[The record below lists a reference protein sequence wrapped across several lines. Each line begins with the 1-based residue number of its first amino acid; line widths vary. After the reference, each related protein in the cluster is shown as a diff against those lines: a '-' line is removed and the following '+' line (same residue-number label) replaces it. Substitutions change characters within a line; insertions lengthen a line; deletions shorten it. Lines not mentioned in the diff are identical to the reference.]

1 MSPDTRA
8 VKRFQRLAA
17 ACGLLLL
24 GVAYLHA
31 AESPVAALPDP
42 LTLEYA
48 LALADEPHPDL
59 EQARADL
66 DQAEA
71 ARLAVEAQMGIN
83 MGVEGRAQWVEPAE
97 QATDQSHND
106 SSAAFYVQKRLY
118 DFGRTSARRSAA
130 ESDIKGRELL
140 YLDARYRRRIQIAED
155 FFNVLLAD
163 LEYAR
168 DNEAMA
174 VAYVD
179 LDKIR
184 DRHELKQVSDI
195 VLLEAESQYQ
205 QTRRR
210 AEESRARQQAS
221 RARLADTLNRPG
233 NLPANLAEPD
243 FSGNRR
249 ELPPLEQLTNDALA
263 NNSVLLGLR
272 ARMQAAQERVQAAR
286 AEQNPVLRGE
296 FSSAYYERQLGSR
309 DDLRAGLVLDVPLYK
324 GGVVQAGVAAAQAE
338 LRGLQAQ
345 YARAEMA
352 VRQSVLETWQ
362 KINILRVQREEVQA
376 LSAYRD
382 LYLDRSRALYELEV
396 KADLGDAMVRASE
409 ARLHT
414 AQTEYGLALTWARL
428 DALTG
433 APLDAKAGAAGIGQ
447 RNAPATT
454 EAQQQ

>member
-1 MSPDTRA
+1 MNSYTRA
-8 VKRFQRLAA
+8 VRRLQRLAA
-17 ACGLLLL
+17 ACGFLF
-24 GVAYLHA
+24 GSVYLHA
-31 AESPVAALPDP
+31 AEPPAAPLPDP
-42 LTLEYA
+42 LSLEYA
-48 LALADEPHPDL
+48 LSLAEEPHPDL
-59 EQARADL
+59 EQAQADL

-71 ARLAVEAQMGIN
+71 VRLAVEAQMGVN
-83 MGVEGRAQWVEPAE
+83 MGVEARAQWVEPAQ
-97 QATDQSHND
+97 QAPDQSNND
-106 SSAAFYVQKRLY
+106 SSAVFYVQKRLY
-118 DFGRTSARRSAA
+118 DFGRTGARRSAA

-140 YLDARYRRRIQIAED
+140 YLDARYRQRLQIMED

-163 LEYAR
+163 LENAR

-179 LDKIR
+179 FDKLR

-195 VLLEAESQYQ
+195 VLLETESQYQ

-210 AEESRARQQAS
+210 VEESRARQQAS
-221 RARLADTLNRPG
+221 RARLADTLNRSG

-249 ELPPLEQLTNDALA
+249 ELPPLEQLTSDALA

-296 FSSAYYERQLGSR
+296 FSTGYYERQLNSR
-309 DDLRAGLVLDVPLYK
+309 DDLRAALVLDVPLYK
-324 GGVVQAGVAAAQAE
+324 GGAVQAGVASAQAE

-362 KINILRVQREEVQA
+362 KINVLRVQREEVQA

-396 KADLGDAMVRASE
+396 RADLGDALVRASE
-409 ARLHT
+409 ARQRT
-414 AQTEYGLALTWARL
+414 AQTEYSLALAWARL

-433 APLDAKAGAAGIGQ
+433 APLGTKTGTVENGP
-447 RNAPATT
+447 RNAPVTT
-454 EAQQQ
+454 EARQQ

>member
-1 MSPDTRA
+1 MSPDTCA
-8 VKRFQRLAA
+8 VRRFQRLAA
-17 ACGLLLL
+17 ACGLLL

-31 AESPVAALPDP
+31 AEPPVAPLPDP

-48 LALADEPHPDL
+48 LSLADEPHPDL
-59 EQARADL
+59 EQARAEL

-71 ARLAVEAQMGIN
+71 VRLAVEAQMGVN
-83 MGVEGRAQWVEPAE
+83 MGVEARAQWVEPAE
-97 QATDQSHND
+97 QAPDQSNND
-106 SSAAFYVQKRLY
+106 SSAVFYVQKRLY
-118 DFGRTSARRSAA
+118 DFGHTGAGRSAA

-140 YLDARYRRRIQIAED
+140 YLDARYRRRVQIAED

-163 LEYAR
+163 LEHAR
-168 DNEAMA
+168 DSEAMA

-210 AEESRARQQAS
+210 AEESRARQQAR

-233 NLPANLAEPD
+233 NLAANLAEPD

-249 ELPPLEQLTNDALA
+249 ELPSLEQLTGDALA

-296 FSSAYYERQLGSR
+296 FSAAYYERQLNSR
-309 DDLRAGLVLDVPLYK
+309 DDLRAALVLDVPLYK
-324 GGVVQAGVAAAQAE
+324 GGAVQAGVAAAQAE
-338 LRGLQAQ
+338 LRGLRAQ

-362 KINILRVQREEVQA
+362 EINILRVQREEVQA

-396 KADLGDAMVRASE
+396 RADLGDAMVRAGE
-409 ARLHT
+409 ARLRT
-414 AQTEYGLALTWARL
+414 AQTEHGLALAWARL
-428 DALTG
+428 DALAG
-433 APLDAKAGAAGIGQ
+433 APLDAKTGAAEIDQ